1 MPDSIS
7 TPGMGAMGSEGA
19 SGIVRALTGGSALG
33 RGSGNKKKR
42 RKLKKKI
49 TSNKKKASRRKK

>member
-7 TPGMGAMGSEGA
+7 TPGMGAMGIA
-19 SGIVRALTGGSALG
+19 RALTGGKPPSMK
-33 RGSGNKKKR
+33 GSGNKKAR

-49 TSNKKKASRRKK
+49 TKNKKKATGRK